1 MTQEEI
7 EGWLAR
13 EGPDF
18 LERHDDGWFHRE
30 RWRALE
36 RGAMGFLPLAGL
48 WLLDWPVEPL
58 AVFLLLG
65 ILGSL
70 ASDWM
75 KLLIAPQVVRE
86 RLWLDLLD
94 MDLWRVTVD
103 LQAGR
108 QAVRRENHP
117 AVESPLY
124 QLLLSSWMLVCL
136 VGSLLYELRKV
147 SGTDLVQHAVGNP
160 DMLVAMLAALG
171 IQAGLGVVWLRD
183 LTRSARPERSLQFAP
198 LVEATMAFLVLLGW
212 LVGSMVVVEAGG
224 ALLGR
229 DLSGSVVAV
238 LVVAAYGLQVLRA
251 FFEWRWLRRARDTR
265 RWLEQRL
272 ESRGP
277 APGISPA

>member
-1 MTQEEI
+1 MESGEI

-18 LERHDDGWFHRE
+18 LERHDDGWFRRE

-36 RGAMGFLPLAGL
+36 RGAMGLLPLAGL

-108 QAVRRENHP
+108 PAGRHENHP

-124 QLLLSSWMLVCL
+124 QLLLSSWMLLCL

-198 LVEATMAFLVLLGW
+198 FVEATMAFLVLMGW
-212 LVGSMVVVEAGG
+212 LVGSMVVVDAGG

-238 LVVAAYGLQVLRA
+238 LVVAAYGLQVLRT

-265 RWLEQRL
+265 GWLEQRL
-272 ESRGP
+272 ESQGP
-277 APGISPA
+277 AAGISPA